1 MMKSLLSE
9 RTHNMG
15 VNAIREILKV
25 VSRPGLVSL
34 AGGIPAPESFP
45 MDLMPVLTDNV
56 LTKYGSAALQYDP
69 TEGFGPLR
77 ESLAG
82 LMSATGIAV
91 VPDDVLV
98 TSGSQSALDLLGM
111 VMISKGD
118 RIAVEAPTYIG
129 ALQAFRPYE
138 PEFVTLETD
147 EDGVIPESLVE
158 TLQEG
163 PIKFIYLVPTFQNPT
178 GRTIPLVRR
187 TAIARII
194 QDHNV
199 LLIEDDPYSAL
210 RYKGASLASIW
221 SFAPEHVVYVG
232 TLSKVFAPGLRIGFC
247 VAPELIRH
255 WLVVAKQGVDLHTS
269 TFNQALAAEYISG
282 GHMASHLPA
291 ILSLYRPRLA
301 TMLAALE
308 RYMPEQFSWSKPQG
322 GMFVWAQGP
331 PGLDMQ
337 RVYHEAVEHNIAFVP
352 GTYFFADPGSG
363 LETMRL
369 NFTMS
374 DEKTLVGAVAVL
386 ADVLDRQL
394 TSLFATRWAAS
405 RAG

>member
-129 ALQAFRPYE
+129 ALPAFRPYE